1 MKKQLILLTALGLA
15 LSAGA
20 QIANVSAPV
29 RLFTAEQGMMCNPAL
44 SADGR
49 TVMVSDPNFT
59 NPRMVNIAERT
70 VTATTAN
77 TIEAANAN
85 FTAVRGNVEV
95 STEGSVLTITRDGQ
109 SRQYTPVPSE
119 AGYLWASV
127 SPDAQKVMFFAAG
140 SGIVVCDLDGNV
152 LSRPGNYESPV
163 WYGNNHILAQNAT
176 DDGHQFSSSQ
186 IVLLTMDGSQM
197 QELTAPESMSMTPSG
212 AFDCNT
218 VVYSTIDGMLYKMNV
233 YIR

>member
-1 MKKQLILLTALGLA
+1 MKKNVILLTALGLA
-15 LSAGA
+15 LSASA

-29 RLFTAEQGMMCNPAL
+29 RLFPAGSGMMCNPAL

-59 NPRMVNIAERT
+59 NPRIINIASRSVAE
-70 VTATTAN
+70 TTAS

-95 STEGSVLTITRDGQ
+95 STEGSVLTITRDGH
-109 SRQYTPVPSE
+109 SAQYTPVPSE

-140 SGIVVCDLDGNV
+140 SGIVICDLDGNV
-152 LSRPGNYESPV
+152 LSRPGKFEAPV
-163 WYGNNHILAQNAT
+163 WYGNDYILAQNAT
-176 DDGHQFSSSQ
+176 DDGHQYSSSQ
-186 IVLLTMDGSQM
+186 IVLVSVDGSRM

-212 AFDCNT
+212 AFDSNT
-218 VVYSTIDGMLYKMNV
+218 VVYSTIDGLLYKMNV